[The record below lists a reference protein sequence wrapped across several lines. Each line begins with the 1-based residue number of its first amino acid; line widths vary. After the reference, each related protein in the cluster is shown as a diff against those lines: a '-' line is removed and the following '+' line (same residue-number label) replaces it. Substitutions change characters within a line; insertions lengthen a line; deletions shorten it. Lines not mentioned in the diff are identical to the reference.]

1 MTEQITA
8 PATTAALDIEDL
20 RTLIA
25 EILDVDTAEVTDT
38 ADFREDLDVDSLLA
52 LEILVTLERKYR
64 VKMGESNLQLMRS
77 LKAVHGLLAEKLETA

>member
-1 MTEQITA
+1 MTEQTTA
-8 PATTAALDIEDL
+8 PATTAPDIEDL

-38 ADFREDLDVDSLLA
+38 SDFREDLDVDSLLA
-52 LEILVTLERKYR
+52 LEILVTLERKYQ
-64 VKMGESNLQLMRS
+64 VKLSESSLQLMRS